1 MALALVFF
9 NRALKLAKTGRE
21 KKSIQLKIANAP
33 LEIGKRLL
41 NPKQPFFKPKRSKKE
56 AAVDAKERIFFL
68 EGSMDFFTNLW
79 HTKNLF
85 KFWVRSWMRQRS
97 KNKNVLNCCG
107 IFFHLKTRTV

>member
-21 KKSIQLKIANAP
+21 KKSIQLKIANAH

-68 EGSMDFFTNLW
+68 EGSMDFLRIFGT
-79 HTKNLF
+79 
-85 KFWVRSWMRQRS
+85 QR
-97 KNKNVLNCCG
+97 
-107 IFFHLKTRTV
+107 IFSSFGLDLGCDKEARIRMF